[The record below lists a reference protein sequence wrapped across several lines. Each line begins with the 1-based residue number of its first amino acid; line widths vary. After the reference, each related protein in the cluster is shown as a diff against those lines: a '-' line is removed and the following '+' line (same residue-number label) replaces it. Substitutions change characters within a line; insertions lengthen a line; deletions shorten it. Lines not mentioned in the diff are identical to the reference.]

1 MNVTIKE
8 AKMTRIKLLAGV
20 MLLSM
25 LAFVFTACAPTPE
38 LTPEPA
44 PAPAPTPAPSQTPSI
59 TPTPAPSPTP
69 VPAPAPTPTPTTK
82 PATGIIDVYVTDAP
96 PERNV
101 TAVLITVSS
110 LEVHLA
116 AAEMEQE
123 QEQEQS
129 GSGNQTQ
136 KQEQEQEQEKEMG
149 TRSGWITID
158 ISDDMATFDLL
169 EVKGIEEFF
178 GSSEVAAGKYTQVR
192 LIVEKAEVA
201 VDNGEPEEATVPSG
215 ELKIV
220 RPFTVEGGETTS
232 LIIDFDAERSVN
244 FTGSGKIHV
253 KPVVKLAIEKGKKS
267 GKPGDEEELEEEEE
281 EKEQEDEE
289 ELEEEEE
296 EEEEEEI
303 EASVEVSCDE
313 FASDNNTSSELEVEV
328 GELLMVTL
336 CSNPTT
342 GFSWSETANISDA
355 SILEQVSHE
364 YIAPQSGQSSQTGAA
379 GQEVWVF
386 KALEEGTTT
395 VYMEYSR
402 PWQGGEEAIWTFEL
416 TVTVE

>member
-1 MNVTIKE
+1 
-8 AKMTRIKLLAGV
+8 MTRIKLFAGI

-25 LAFVFTACAPTPE
+25 LAFVFTACVPTPK
-38 LTPEPA
+38 LTPAPA

-59 TPTPAPSPTP
+59 TTTPAPSPTP
-69 VPAPAPTPTPTTK
+69 APAPASQ
-82 PATGIIDVYVTDAP
+82 PASGTIDVYVTDAP
-96 PERNV
+96 PEKN
-101 TAVLITVSS
+101 ITSVNLTISS

-123 QEQEQS
+123 QEQS

-136 KQEQEQEQEKEMG
+136 EQEQEQEEG
-149 TRSGWITID
+149 NGGGWISIN
-158 ISDDMATFDLL
+158 ISDNMSTFDLL
-169 EVKGIEEFF
+169 KVKGIEEFF

-192 LIVEKAEVA
+192 LIVDKAEVA
-201 VDNGEPEEATVPSG
+201 VDNGEPQEATVPSG

-220 RPFTVEGGETTS
+220 RPFTVESGETTT
-232 LIIDFDAERSVN
+232 LLIDFDAEHSVI
-244 FTGSGKIHV
+244 FTGSGKIQV
-253 KPVVKLAIEKGKKS
+253 KPVVKLSIEQGEKS
-267 GKPGDEEELEEEEE
+267 GKPQDEEEIEEE
-281 EKEQEDEE
+281 EK
-289 ELEEEEE
+289 
-296 EEEEEEI
+296 EEEI

-313 FASDNNTSSELEVEV
+313 FASANHTSRELEVEA
-328 GELLMVTL
+328 GSLLMVTL

-342 GFSWSETANISDA
+342 GFEWSETANISDT

-364 YIAPQSGQSSQTGAA
+364 FIPPQSGQSSQTGTP

-386 KALEEGTTT
+386 RALEAGTST

>member
-1 MNVTIKE
+1 
-8 AKMTRIKLLAGV
+8 MTRIKLFAGI

-25 LAFVFTACAPTPE
+25 FAFVFTACVPTPK
-38 LTPEPA
+38 LTPA
-44 PAPAPTPAPSQTPSI
+44 PSPAPTPAPSQTPSI

-69 VPAPAPTPTPTTK
+69 APTSQ
-82 PATGIIDVYVTDAP
+82 PASGTIDVYVTDAP
-96 PERNV
+96 PDKNV
-101 TAVLITVSS
+101 TAVLLTVSS

-123 QEQEQS
+123 QEQSE
-129 GSGNQTQ
+129 SGNQT
-136 KQEQEQEQEKEMG
+136 QEQEQEQEEG
-149 TRSGWITID
+149 NGGEWITID
-158 ISDDMATFDLL
+158 ISDDMSTFDLL
-169 EVKGIEEFF
+169 KVKGIEEFF

-192 LIVEKAEVA
+192 LIVDKAEVA
-201 VDNGEPEEATVPSG
+201 VDYGEPQEATVPSG

-220 RPFTVEGGETTS
+220 RPFTVESGETTT
-232 LIIDFDAERSVN
+232 LLIDFDAERSVV
-244 FTGSGKIHV
+244 FTGSGKIQV
-253 KPVVKLAIEKGKKS
+253 KPVVKLSIEQGKKS
-267 GKPGDEEELEEEEE
+267 GKPQDEEEL
-281 EKEQEDEE
+281 
-289 ELEEEEE
+289 EE

-313 FASDNNTSSELEVEV
+313 FASANNTSRELAVEA
-328 GELLMVTL
+328 GDLLMVTL

-342 GFSWSETANISDA
+342 GFEWSETANISDT

-364 YIAPQSGQSSQTGAA
+364 FISPQSDPPPPPGTP

-386 KALEEGTTT
+386 RALEEGTST

-402 PWQGGEEAIWTFEL
+402 PWQGGEEAVWTFEL

>member
-1 MNVTIKE
+1 
-8 AKMTRIKLLAGV
+8 MTRIKLFAGI

-25 LAFVFTACAPTPE
+25 FAFVFTACVPTPK
-38 LTPEPA
+38 LTPA
-44 PAPAPTPAPSQTPSI
+44 PSPAPTPAPSQTPSI

-69 VPAPAPTPTPTTK
+69 APTSQ
-82 PATGIIDVYVTDAP
+82 PASGTIDVYVTDAP
-96 PERNV
+96 PDKNV
-101 TAVLITVSS
+101 TAVLLTVSS

-123 QEQEQS
+123 QEQSE
-129 GSGNQTQ
+129 SGNQT
-136 KQEQEQEQEKEMG
+136 QEQEQEQEEG
-149 TRSGWITID
+149 NGGEWITID
-158 ISDDMATFDLL
+158 ISDNMSTFDLL
-169 EVKGIEEFF
+169 KVKGIEEFF

-192 LIVEKAEVA
+192 LIVDKAEVA
-201 VDNGEPEEATVPSG
+201 VDYGEPQEATVPSG

-220 RPFTVEGGETTS
+220 RPFTVESGETTT
-232 LIIDFDAERSVN
+232 LLIDFDAERSVV
-244 FTGSGKIHV
+244 FTGSGKIQV
-253 KPVVKLAIEKGKKS
+253 KPVVKLSIEQGKKS
-267 GKPGDEEELEEEEE
+267 GKPQDEEEL
-281 EKEQEDEE
+281 
-289 ELEEEEE
+289 EE

-313 FASDNNTSSELEVEV
+313 FASANHTSRELEVV
-328 GELLMVTL
+328 AGDLLMVTL

-342 GFSWSETANISDA
+342 GFEWSETANISDT

-364 YIAPQSGQSSQTGAA
+364 FISPQSDPPPPPGTP

-386 KALEEGTTT
+386 RALEEGTST

-402 PWQGGEEAIWTFEL
+402 PWQGGEEAVWIFEL

>member
-1 MNVTIKE
+1 
-8 AKMTRIKLLAGV
+8 MTRIKLFAGI

-25 LAFVFTACAPTPE
+25 FAFVFTACVPTPK
-38 LTPEPA
+38 LTPA
-44 PAPAPTPAPSQTPSI
+44 PSPAPTPAPSQTPSI

-69 VPAPAPTPTPTTK
+69 APTSQ
-82 PATGIIDVYVTDAP
+82 PASGTIDVYVTDAP
-96 PERNV
+96 PDKNV
-101 TAVLITVSS
+101 TAVLLTVSS

-123 QEQEQS
+123 QEQSE
-129 GSGNQTQ
+129 SGNQT
-136 KQEQEQEQEKEMG
+136 QEQEQEQEEG
-149 TRSGWITID
+149 NGGEWITID
-158 ISDDMATFDLL
+158 ISDNMSTFDLL
-169 EVKGIEEFF
+169 KVKGIEEFF

-192 LIVEKAEVA
+192 LIVDKAEVA
-201 VDNGEPEEATVPSG
+201 VDYGEPQEATVPSG

-220 RPFTVEGGETTS
+220 RPFTVESGETTT
-232 LIIDFDAERSVN
+232 LLIDFDAERSVV
-244 FTGSGKIHV
+244 FTGSGKIQV
-253 KPVVKLAIEKGKKS
+253 KPVVKLSIEQGKKS
-267 GKPGDEEELEEEEE
+267 GKPQDEEEL
-281 EKEQEDEE
+281 
-289 ELEEEEE
+289 EE

-313 FASDNNTSSELEVEV
+313 FASANHTSRELEVV
-328 GELLMVTL
+328 AGDLLMVTL

-342 GFSWSETANISDA
+342 GFEWSETANISDT

-364 YIAPQSGQSSQTGAA
+364 FISPQSDPPPPPGTP

-386 KALEEGTTT
+386 RALEEGTST

-402 PWQGGEEAIWTFEL
+402 PWQGGEEAVWTFEL